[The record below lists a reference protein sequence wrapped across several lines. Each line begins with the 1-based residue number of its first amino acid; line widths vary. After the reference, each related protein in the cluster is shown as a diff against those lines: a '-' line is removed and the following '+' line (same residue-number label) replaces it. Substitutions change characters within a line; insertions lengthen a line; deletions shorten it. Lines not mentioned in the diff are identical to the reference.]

1 MDTIMNYLPSL
12 KQLQYLVA
20 LADEKSFSLAAD
32 YCYVTQPTLSAG
44 ISALEN
50 LLDEQLVDRTH
61 KNVTLTP
68 LGQETVERS
77 RKVIEEANAIV
88 ERIKYAKNPMA
99 GPVRIGMIP
108 TIAPYLIPLM
118 IPSFQKKYPKMEI
131 QIKEELSARIVED
144 LDRGSLD
151 LAIMAF
157 PYDTGRLETIKLFDE
172 AFVLAT
178 PKNYWK
184 TKESIDLE
192 HLQGHNLLLLE
203 EGHCLREHALAA
215 CKIQPPENKKT
226 FSATSLATILQM
238 VHQGYGVTLL
248 PEMAIK
254 NNFIPEDIDII
265 EFNNPKPIREVGLAC
280 RANNPRIKTFTK
292 IADEILNCI
301 ND

>member
-1 MDTIMNYLPSL
+1 MNYLPSL

-20 LADEKSFSLAAD
+20 LADEKSFSQAAD
-32 YCYVTQPTLSAG
+32 FCYVTQPTLSAG

-50 LLDEQLVDRTH
+50 LLNEQLVDRTH

-77 RKVIEEANAIV
+77 RKIIEEANAIV
-88 ERIKYAKNPMA
+88 ERIKYAKSPMA

-108 TIAPYLIPLM
+108 TIAPYLIPLI
-118 IPSFQKKYPKMEI
+118 IPFFQSKYPMMEI
-131 QIKEELSARIVED
+131 QIKEELSARIVEH
-144 LDRGSLD
+144 LERGSLD
-151 LAIMAF
+151 LAVMAF
-157 PYDTGRLETIKLFDE
+157 PYDTGKLKTIKLFDE

-178 PKNYWK
+178 PKQYWK
-184 TKESIDLE
+184 KTEKIELNQLE
-192 HLQGHNLLLLE
+192 GHNLLLLE
-203 EGHCLREHALAA
+203 EGHCLRDHALAA

-238 VHQGYGVTLL
+238 VRQGYGITLL

-254 NNFIPEDIDII
+254 HKFLPEGIDIY
-265 EFNNPKPIREVGLAC
+265 EFTQPKPIREIGLAC
-280 RANNPRIKTFTK
+280 RANSPRLDTFEK
-292 IADEILNCI
+292 ISDEIINCI